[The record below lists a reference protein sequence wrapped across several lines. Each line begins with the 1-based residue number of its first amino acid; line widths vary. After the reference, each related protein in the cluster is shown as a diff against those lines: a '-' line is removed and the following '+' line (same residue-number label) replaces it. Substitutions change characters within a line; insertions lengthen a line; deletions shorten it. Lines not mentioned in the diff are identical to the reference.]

1 MIVSTEFL
9 QVVKPLDQN
18 GRIRAHKQAQE
29 ALASWIGT
37 IPTRERFAHHAT
49 SKYPRSVQ
57 MSITIICCILL
68 SAAFVPSAIRLYQV
82 GSLTFGDAIAEV
94 NSMIAVGI
102 ATILLAETGQV
113 GFMLALNVLSDKAS
127 KQAKFLLYTSAF
139 ASTGVALIG
148 NLQIVSP
155 WKVGMAFAWVEAI
168 VPPLLVLTTSYV
180 LKEQML
186 EAIAQR
192 HANEQ
197 AYQQAY
203 HAWKLETSNLEQH
216 PDWLRFY
223 SNALLDTIARYNRSK
238 LAKEALHELND
249 LQKLA
254 LFQREQQAELW
265 YVQAVNQQE
274 LIALQASSAQANRS
288 KGGGGTHTGE
298 VDNADFRMIDDLHVA
313 TCPRCSKIM
322 PGKPSKLQATRALA
336 AHIGK
341 AHRNDLA
348 N

>member
-1 MIVSTEFL
+1 METQEFL
-9 QVVKPLDQN
+9 QQIKPLDQT

-29 ALASWIGT
+29 ALAHWIGT
-37 IPTRERFAHHAT
+37 IPTREQFAHHA
-49 SKYPRSVQ
+49 SNKYPRSVQ

-68 SAAFVPSAIRLYQV
+68 GAAFVPSAIRLYQV
-82 GSLTFGDAIAEV
+82 GSQTFGVSINEAS
-94 NSMIAVGI
+94 SMIAVGL

-113 GFMLALNVLSDKAS
+113 GFMLALNVLNDKTS
-127 KQAKFLLYTSAF
+127 KQAKFLLYTSAL

-148 NLQIVSP
+148 NLQVVSP
-155 WKVGMAFAWVEAI
+155 WQAGMAFAWVEAI

-192 HANEQ
+192 YANEQ

-223 SNALLDTIARYNRSK
+223 SNALLDTITRFNRSK
-238 LAKEALHELND
+238 LAKETLHALND

-265 YVQAVNQQE
+265 YVQAVDQQE
-274 LIALQASSAQANRS
+274 LVALQASVVQANRS
-288 KGGGGTHTGE
+288 KSGGGSHTGE
-298 VDNADFRMIDDLHVA
+298 VDNARFEMMDNLHVA
-313 TCPRCSKIM
+313 TCPRCSKVM
-322 PGKPSKLQATRALA
+322 PGKPSKLQASRALA

-341 AHRNDLA
+341 AHRNEGV
-348 N
+348 